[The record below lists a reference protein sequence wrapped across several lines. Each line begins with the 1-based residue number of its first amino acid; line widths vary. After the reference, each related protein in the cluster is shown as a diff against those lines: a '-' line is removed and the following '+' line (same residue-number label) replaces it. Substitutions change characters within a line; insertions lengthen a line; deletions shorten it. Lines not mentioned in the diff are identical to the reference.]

1 MSLKI
6 PFKIGGAL
14 SSLLEP
20 LAQAKGPQAPAAPA
34 APAAAPLNIPG
45 STDCFEPVSK
55 AQEQWAAKFAEV
67 VTTIAPELEQLA
79 PTELKTLKDVANSV
93 NEERN
98 TVSNEQKG
106 KWATSTPVLQ
116 QTEDANCGAAA
127 AAMLVRAKA
136 GKADKS
142 DSQLMGELENQF
154 ASKEGTTPQQLSK
167 MLAHEGIEVKK
178 GDAGLDKGALDEAL
192 HTGNKA
198 LAMVDSN
205 QLSSRGSA
213 KEPGKSHWVV
223 IDGMDDKGRYMVKD
237 PGNGSSYFVKP
248 EELNKAISTGR
259 EKHQSGGMMIVEN
272 TKSQAPEPVLAE
284 ESAKKAEALGNGQG
298 GGSNTWRFGRESS

>member
-6 PFKIGGAL
+6 PSKIGGAL
-14 SSLLEP
+14 PSLLEP
-20 LAQAKGPQAPAAPA
+20 LVQAKGSQTPAAPA
-34 APAAAPLNIPG
+34 STPAPLSIPG
-45 STDCFEPVSK
+45 STDSFEPVSK
-55 AQEQWAAKFAEV
+55 AQSTWAAKFAEA
-67 VTTIAPELEQLA
+67 VTTIAPQLEQLA
-79 PTELKTLKDVANSV
+79 PTEFKTLKDVANSV
-93 NEERN
+93 NEAHN

-142 DSQLMGELENQF
+142 DSELMGELENQF

-205 QLSSRGSA
+205 QLSTRGKA
-213 KEPGKSHWVV
+213 QEPGKAHWVV

-237 PGNGSSYFVKP
+237 PGNGSSYYVKP

-259 EKHQSGGMMIVEN
+259 EQHQSGGVMIVEN
-272 TKSQAPEPVLAE
+272 TRSQAPEPVLAE
-284 ESAKKAEALGNGQG
+284 EGAKKSEALGNGQG